1 MSTVQKLIFQDL
13 PGYQYKVLPDGIHPI
28 NEEDLDILFV
38 KPFPDSVTRQN
49 ISNGFY
55 NFRKKIQSFFASEM
69 WIDGSFVESKRDPID
84 VDVVVLILAH
94 DFNNLSQ
101 IRQDEFIE
109 IFRENHQ
116 TTKTTYLTDAY
127 FMIVFPKDHLNFNY
141 TQQEQFY
148 WQKLFGRTRTKQ
160 SKGLIKL
167 EVPFIRS

>member
-1 MSTVQKLIFQDL
+1 
-13 PGYQYKVLPDGIHPI
+13 
-28 NEEDLDILFV
+28 
-38 KPFPDSVTRQN
+38 
-49 ISNGFY
+49 
-55 NFRKKIQSFFASEM
+55 M

-101 IRQDEFIE
+101 IQQNEFIE
-109 IFRENHQ
+109 IFRKNHQ
-116 TTKTTYLTDAY
+116 TTKITFLTDAY

-141 TQQEQFY
+141 SQQEQFY

-167 EVPFIRS
+167 DVPFVRS